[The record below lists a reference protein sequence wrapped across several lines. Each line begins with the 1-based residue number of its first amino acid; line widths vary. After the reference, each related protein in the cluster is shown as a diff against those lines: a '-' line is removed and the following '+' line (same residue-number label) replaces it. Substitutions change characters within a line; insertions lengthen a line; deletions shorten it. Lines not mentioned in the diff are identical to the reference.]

1 MEVNGEYM
9 AASSTVGGGR
19 HAKPPPLARAVCQL
33 FVSGADIVSCRT
45 GRGAGGVG
53 VVCGSSTRASVE
65 APGRERK
72 ADYGGRDCRMVA
84 VNDRACGRGA
94 GVMTAGSGA
103 QCGGGRCRELQAM
116 LDGRALF
123 WRV

>member
-19 HAKPPPLARAVCQL
+19 HAKPPPLARAVC
-33 FVSGADIVSCRT
+33 CRT